1 MNMVTVLI
9 IAALVFGACF
19 LIDKGFTRLFRSQ
32 AQHMSGKA
40 VRLSRRYGS
49 IGLLI
54 AVVGLIGVFM
64 GLPEDWVLIVGGAL
78 VVLMGIGLVVYYMSY
93 GVFYDEN
100 SFLFMTLGKQTK
112 TYYYNAIRA
121 QQLYNNQGHLLIE
134 LHMSD
139 GNVIQLQSTMNGCY
153 EFMDHAFAAWLKQT
167 GKKKEDCPYYDPDNS
182 CWFPPVNEENK

>member
-1 MNMVTVLI
+1 MGIVTILI
-9 IAALVFGACF
+9 ICALVFAVCY
-19 LIDKGFTRLFRSQ
+19 LVDKGFTKVFRSQ

-40 VRLSRRYGS
+40 VRLSKRYGS

-64 GLPEDWVLIVGGAL
+64 GIPGDWVLIVGGAL
-78 VVLMGIGLVVYYMSY
+78 VVLMGVGLVVYYMNY

-100 SFLFMTLGKQTK
+100 SFLVMTLGRKTR

-139 GNVIQLQSTMNGCY
+139 GNVVQLQSTMDGCY
-153 EFMDHAFAAWLKQT
+153 SFMDHAFAAWLKQT
-167 GKKKEDCPYYDPDNS
+167 GRRQEDCPFYDPSNS
-182 CWFPPVNEENK
+182 CWFPPVNKEN

>member
-1 MNMVTVLI
+1 MGIVTILI
-9 IAALVFGACF
+9 ICAVVFGVCF
-19 LIDKGFTRLFRSQ
+19 LIDKGFTKLFRSQ
-32 AQHMSGKA
+32 AQHFSGKA
-40 VRLSRRYGS
+40 VRLNRRYGS

-54 AVVGLIGVFM
+54 AVVGLIGLFM

-78 VVLMGIGLVVYYMSY
+78 VVLMGIGLVVYYMGY

-182 CWFPPVNEENK
+182 CWFPPVNEEK

>member
-1 MNMVTVLI
+1 MRIVTILI
-9 IAALVFGACF
+9 ICAVVFGICY
-19 LIDKGFTRLFRSQ
+19 LVDKGFTKHFRSQ
-32 AQHMSGKA
+32 AQHFSGKA
-40 VRLSRRYGS
+40 VRLSKRYGS

-54 AVVGLIGVFM
+54 AVLGLIAVFM
-64 GLPEDWVLIVGGAL
+64 GIPEDWVLMIGGAL
-78 VVLMGIGLVVYYMSY
+78 VILMGAGLVVYYMSY

-100 SFLFMTLGKQTK
+100 SFLFMTIGKKTK

-167 GKKKEDCPYYDPDNS
+167 GRRQEDCAFYDPANS
-182 CWFPPVNEENK
+182 CWFPPVNEEK

>member
-1 MNMVTVLI
+1 MSLVTILI
-9 IAALVFGACF
+9 IAAVVFGLCF
-19 LIDKGFTRLFRSQ
+19 LADKGFTRLFRSQ

-40 VRLSRRYGS
+40 VRLNKRYGS

-54 AVVGLIGVFM
+54 AVVGLIAVFM
-64 GLPEDWVLIVGGAL
+64 GLSKDWVLVAGGAL
-78 VVLMGIGLVVYYMSY
+78 VVLMGVALVVYYMSY

-100 SFLFMTLGKQTK
+100 SFIFMSFGKKNK

-134 LHMSD
+134 LQMKD

-167 GKKKEDCPYYDPDNS
+167 GKRIEDCPYYDPANS
-182 CWFPPVNEENK
+182 CWFPPAMEEK